1 VEEKTKVVD
10 SLRGEVERLRSRVSE
25 LEDSAGDLKRIQ
37 QRLGRSEESER
48 TMRRRFASLLEVG
61 LELAR
66 QANQEDLC
74 LLAVEQGREKLGFD
88 RLGIWFRME
97 EPNIMRGTY
106 GVDEK
111 GEVQDERHLR
121 MHIDANTPEGRIIMG
136 REPFVLVGE
145 APLLN
150 ALGDPVDRASQIM
163 AALWDGEHVIGY
175 LSADNRVNQQP
186 LEEAQIELLRLF
198 GAVVGF
204 FFSRLCIQ
212 IERLGLIA
220 QLQDALANIKT
231 LQGLIPICANCKKI
245 RDDKGYWSQIE
256 VYLTKH
262 SDADFSHGICPDCLR
277 TLYPDLAGSSEG
289 ETDG

>member
-1 VEEKTKVVD
+1 MEEKSRDVD
-10 SLRGEVERLRSRVSE
+10 SLHGEIERLRARVRE
-25 LEDSAGDLKRIQ
+25 LEDSTGDSSDARE
-37 QRLGRSEESER
+37 RLSRSEESER
-48 TMRRRFASLLEVG
+48 TMRGRFASLLEIG

-66 QANQEDLC
+66 RTDQESLC
-74 LLAVEQGREKLGFD
+74 RLAVEQGKERLGFD

-97 EPNIMRGTY
+97 EPNVMRGTY
-106 GVDEK
+106 GVDER
-111 GEVQDERHLR
+111 GEVQDERDLR
-121 MHIDANTPEGRIIMG
+121 MHIDADTPEGRIIMG

-145 APLLN
+145 APLVN
-150 ALGDPVDRASQIM
+150 AMGDPVNRASQIM
-163 AALWDGEHVIGY
+163 TALWDGEHVIGY

-212 IERLGLIA
+212 IEHLGLIA

-231 LQGLIPICANCKKI
+231 LHGLIPICANCKKI

-256 VYLTKH
+256 VYLKKH

-277 TLYPDLAGSSEG
+277 TLYPDYAESSED
-289 ETDG
+289 ET